1 MLKPVAGIVVCFA
14 CLCAHGAVA
23 ETSAAARVRGERLFV
38 GVSDVCRTPE
48 DVQVHRFYVDAL
60 AAAGHV
66 PVVVPKVAT
75 PEVYE
80 DIVKRLDVL
89 LLTGGEDV
97 EPSRY
102 GAEKSPACGTV
113 NKPRDAFEFA
123 LLDAAR
129 ARRLP
134 IFGICRGVQM
144 LNVYFGG
151 TLWQDLPSEF
161 PAADGVEKLH
171 FKGAFPRP
179 YSGAATNPPA
189 HSVSAV
195 AGSRLAAI
203 VGTEPL
209 LVNSHHHQ
217 AVQKVAPGFRI
228 SAFAPDGV
236 PEAIEGDS
244 YPAAGLQVHPEAI
257 LAASRD
263 PRFDRERLAG
273 IFSRLGELVSIC
285 GTINEKH
292 RTEN

>member
-23 ETSAAARVRGERLFV
+23 ETSAVSDARGERLFV
-38 GVSDVCRTPE
+38 GVTDVCRTPE
-48 DVQVHRFYVDAL
+48 DVQVQRFYIEAL

-66 PVVVPKVAT
+66 PVVVPKVAD
-75 PEVYE
+75 PGVYE

-97 EPSRY
+97 EPARY
-102 GAEKSPACGTV
+102 GAAKSPACGNV
-113 NKPRDAFEFA
+113 NEQRDAFEFA
-123 LLDAAR
+123 LLDAAK

-161 PAADGVEKLH
+161 PVADGVKKLH

-179 YSGAATNPPA
+179 YAGAATNPPA

-195 AGSRLAAI
+195 AGSRLASI

-244 YPAAGLQVHPEAI
+244 YPAAGLQFHPEAI
-257 LAASRD
+257 LAASKD
-263 PRFDRERLAG
+263 PQFDRERLMR
-273 IFSRLGELVSIC
+273 IFARLGELVSVYGI
-285 GTINEKH
+285 IL
-292 RTEN
+292 RQ